1 MTEKDGQEKVRLAAV
16 GLGRWSR
23 VMAAAY
29 YQSDVVDLST
39 CFSRNPE
46 RRGAFASDFG
56 CEQAESLE
64 EILESDDIEG
74 LVLTVPNDQ
83 HAPIIEAAAH
93 AGKNVYVEKPV
104 AVEPA
109 DIRRI
114 QEAVGE
120 SGIVFACGHSARR
133 LAGVREMRRCLDT
146 GEIGTPSMIEAVF
159 SNERG
164 LELKEG
170 DWRGDP
176 AQCPGGPLTQLGI
189 HQIDNMNY
197 LFGVP
202 KRVTGVGKRGATAVA
217 NTMVVAA
224 LLEFDEVIGYL
235 GADWL
240 TPGAFTMDLSC
251 TKARLR
257 YELDFSWWSNSADTD
272 AHTRLIKVEI
282 GSDSSD
288 PDNRILSE
296 NLVKLAPR
304 DHLREEIDE
313 FAMAIRGKAEV
324 EVGIDVAVSNVA
336 VVLSVARA
344 INEQRGVDVAEVLEE
359 LRV

>member
-1 MTEKDGQEKVRLAAV
+1 MTGLDGQEKVRLAAV
-16 GLGRWSR
+16 GLGRWGR

-29 YQSDVVDLST
+29 YQSDVVDLSS
-39 CFSRNPE
+39 CFSRNVS
-46 RRGAFASDFG
+46 RRDAFASDFA
-56 CEQAESLE
+56 CESAESLE
-64 EILESDDIEG
+64 SILERDDVEG
-74 LVLTVPNDQ
+74 IVLTVPNDQ
-83 HAPIIEAAAH
+83 HAPIVEAAAR
-93 AGKNVYVEKPV
+93 AGKHVYVEKPV

-114 QEAVGE
+114 QEAVKS
-120 SGIVFACGHSARR
+120 SGIVFAVGHSARR
-133 LAGVREMRRCLDT
+133 LAGIREMRRCLDT
-146 GEIGTPSMIEAVF
+146 GEIGQPSMIEAVF

-202 KRVTGVGKRGATAVA
+202 SRVTGVGKRGATAVS

-224 LLEFDEVIGYL
+224 LLEYDDVIGYL

-272 AHTRLIKVEI
+272 AHTRLVKTEI
-282 GSDSSD
+282 GADSAD
-288 PDNRILSE
+288 PDNRILRES
-296 NLVKLAPR
+296 VVQLAPR

-313 FAMAIRGKAEV
+313 FAMAIRGKAQV

-344 INEQRGVDVAEVLEE
+344 MDEQRGVDVAEVLAE
-359 LRV
+359 LRI